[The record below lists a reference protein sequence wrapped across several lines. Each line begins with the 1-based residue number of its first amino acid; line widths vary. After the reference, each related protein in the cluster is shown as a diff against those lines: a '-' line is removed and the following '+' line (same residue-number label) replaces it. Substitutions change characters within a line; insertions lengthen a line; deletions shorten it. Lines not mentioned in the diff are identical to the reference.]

1 MREIRESEYRMLDRI
16 TDKIQWLE
24 FRKCDYVCRNF
35 SRGLIAGFALVMPIF
50 RESVM
55 RYRYYVREIVTRDH
69 NWANGRYAGTT

>member
-16 TDKIQWLE
+16 TDKYNDLTFGSAITCQ
-24 FRKCDYVCRNF
+24 NF
-35 SRGLIAGFALVMPIF
+35 AGLIGVRSGKLPIF

-69 NWANGRYAGTT
+69 NLANGRYAGTT